1 MKVKR
6 TLLFFAALCGLVAP
20 ATAFSKNGS
29 AHGVTIVSC
38 VVNSNGSNLTN
49 GINVVYYNTHD
60 SPATEVDFLVSYQ
73 GHKYILID
81 KGSFARGAQIN
92 HNLNNA
98 LTGQPWDGS
107 TPKRCAVQ
115 RVYLEN
121 GNVLQ

>member
-1 MKVKR
+1 
-6 TLLFFAALCGLVAP
+6 LLAVAFCIAAIP
-20 ATAFSKNGS
+20 AAAKNGS

-60 SPATEVDFLVSYQ
+60 SPATEVDFVVNYEGQ
-73 GHKYILID
+73 KYILID
-81 KGSFARGAQIN
+81 KGNFARGAQIN
-92 HNLNNA
+92 HNLNNS
-98 LTGQPWDGS
+98 LTGQSWNGP

-115 RVYLEN
+115 RVYLAN

>member
-1 MKVKR
+1 MKR
-6 TLLFFAALCGLVAP
+6 ALLTLAALCAVAAP
-20 ATAFSKNGS
+20 AAAASKNGS
-29 AHGVTIVSC
+29 AFGVTITSC
-38 VVNSNGSNLTN
+38 VVNSNGGSLTN

-60 SPATEVDFLVSYQ
+60 SPATEVDFAVNYH

-92 HNLNNA
+92 HNLANS
-98 LTGQPWDGS
+98 LTGQPWEGS

-115 RVYLEN
+115 RVYLAN

>member
-1 MKVKR
+1 MKR
-6 TLLFFAALCGLVAP
+6 IFLALAAFCLVAAP
-20 ATAFSKNGS
+20 AAAKKTSAF
-29 AHGVTIVSC
+29 GVTIVSC

-60 SPATEVDFLVSYQ
+60 SPATEVDFSVNYE
-73 GHKYILID
+73 GRKYILID
-81 KGSFARGAQIN
+81 KGSFSRGSQIN
-92 HNLNNA
+92 HNLTNA
-98 LTGQPWDGS
+98 LTGQPWNGP